1 MKYLLIIT
9 LTILFAGCV
18 TINKTYLPQA
28 KKDTVYLPCNQIH
41 LQQAPLKQ
49 WPNWE
54 YPLHIPGII
63 DTSVWRGGGSIRVWS
78 NDSVYIINDTLRKL
92 YDTTKFFGGGGY
104 AIPDSA
110 RVRKP

>member
-1 MKYLLIIT
+1 MRYLVIIT
-9 LTILFAGCV
+9 LTVLFAGCV

-41 LQQAPLKQ
+41 LQQAPFRQ

-63 DTSVWRGGGSIRVWS
+63 DTSIYWRGGGSIKIDTLKYS
-78 NDSVYIINDTLRKL
+78 NDSTFILRSYPLDSVRVHDPK
-92 YDTTKFFGGGGY
+92 KGG
-104 AIPDSA
+104 
-110 RVRKP
+110 